1 MPTKLRATSAL
12 DYGADMSLLDV
23 KDLRVWFHTRDGV
36 TRAVDGVSFH
46 VEPGES
52 LGIVGESGC
61 GKSVTF
67 YGMLGLLPVPPAK
80 IESGTA
86 LFNGTDL
93 LKADTRALRRIRG
106 RRIGMIFQDPMTAL
120 NPCMKIGHQVM
131 EPLLAHGICGR
142 EEAWKRAEAMLAAA
156 GIPDAHRRM
165 NQYPHEFSGGMR
177 QRVVIAMALVARPDL
192 LIADEPT
199 TALDV
204 TVQAQILTLL
214 KQLGREFGMTVVLI
228 THDMGVVAG
237 FCDRILVMYAGRIL
251 ESADALSLFKTP
263 MHPYTRALMESLPGT
278 QTAGKTLRTIP
289 GLPPERGAPEQGCP
303 FAPRCPAAV
312 AECDRAACTLQ
323 TCAGHDHAT
332 ACWRVQRG
340 ERLEALL

>member
-1 MPTKLRATSAL
+1 MP
-12 DYGADMSLLDV
+12 LLDV
-23 KDLRVWFHTRDGV
+23 NDLRVWFHTRDGV
-36 TRAVDGVSFH
+36 TRAVDGIRFSVKH
-46 VEPGES
+46 GES

-67 YGMLGLLPVPPAK
+67 YGMLGLLPMPPAR

-86 LFNGTDL
+86 LFHGADL
-93 LKADTRALRRIRG
+93 LQADAETLRRIRG
-106 RRIGMIFQDPMTAL
+106 KSIGMVFQDPMTAL
-120 NPCMKIGHQVM
+120 NPCMKIGRQVM

-142 EEAWKRAEAMLAAA
+142 DEARDRAEAMLTAA
-156 GIPDAHRRM
+156 GIPDARRRM
-165 NQYPHEFSGGMR
+165 DQYPHEFSGGMR
-177 QRVVIAMALVARPDL
+177 QRVVIAMALVARPEL

-204 TVQAQILTLL
+204 TVQAQILALL
-214 KQLGREFGMTVVLI
+214 KDLGREFGMTVVLI

-251 ESADALSLFKTP
+251 ESADTVSLFKTP

-278 QTAGKTLRTIP
+278 QAAGKALRTIP

-312 AECDRAACTLQ
+312 AECVSADCVLQ
-323 TCAGHDHAT
+323 PCGASGHGT
-332 ACWRVQRG
+332 ACLRVQRG
-340 ERLEALL
+340 ERLETLL